1 MFDKPVRQWL
11 PPTLGIESWA
21 SIEPYVETLKTMECK
36 SFSDFHR
43 WLQRLN
49 ELEAVVSEEAAWNF
63 IHFTQNTQ
71 NEASKAAYER
81 YITEVQPRL
90 AQARYELYKRYWES
104 PWRALLPQEEFLNF
118 NRIVQNYLSL
128 YNPEN
133 IALET
138 KAELLAKEYNEIVG
152 G

>member
-1 MFDKPVRQWL
+1 
-11 PPTLGIESWA
+11 
-21 SIEPYVETLKTMECK
+21 MECK

-90 AQARYELYKRYWES
+90 AQAGTNSISATGSRLGVRFYPRRS
-104 PWRALLPQEEFLNF
+104 F
-118 NRIVQNYLSL
+118 STS
-128 YNPEN
+128 
-133 IALET
+133 IA
-138 KAELLAKEYNEIVG
+138 
-152 G
+152 